1 MCRRCLRRPSCRR
14 TLFCHL
20 GHVAGI
26 VMLTNG
32 LLVIQDLEDFLSLE
46 EERRLTEALTEIER

>member
-1 MCRRCLRRPSCRR
+1 
-14 TLFCHL
+14 
-20 GHVAGI
+20 
-26 VMLTNG
+26 MLTDG